1 MKYTLGIDLHKKTSA
16 WVVID
21 DERNEILKSSV
32 ACHPVDISMAIGKMP
47 VSPKEVQV
55 AIEPVAGWRWVTTQF
70 KEAGMEVHTAHP
82 RKIRLIAA
90 SNQKNDKN
98 DALMLAELLRSGYF
112 PESRRVSDE
121 VFEMRTMLRD
131 RAYVVSLRTGV
142 KNRIHGIAT
151 TQGLHLVD
159 GGNPLHKKGKSSIMK
174 GNNEALK
181 ELHLLIEDF
190 DTRIVPF
197 DCYVTNSVKNSKQ
210 AKLLMTMPLVGPITA
225 LTVAS
230 EVGDFLQF
238 LSPEKLTSF
247 AGLVPKERSSGGQ
260 TRFGSITN
268 AGSRY
273 LRTAMVEAAMRINE
287 TNAPEL
293 LAFVERLKP
302 SCGAKRARVALARK
316 MLAIMWTMIKK
327 ETAYDPKLVRFA
339 SVICNTRMSDLDISS
354 DA

>member
-21 DERNEILKSSV
+21 DNRNEIWKGTV
-32 ACHPVDISMAIGKMP
+32 ACHPLDISIAIGKIP

-55 AIEPVAGWRWVTTQF
+55 AIEPVSGWRWVTT
-70 KEAGMEVHTAHP
+70 ELEEVGMEVHIAHP
-82 RKIRLIAA
+82 RKIRLIAE
-90 SNQKNDKN
+90 SNQKTDKN

-131 RAYVVSLRTGV
+131 RAYVVGLRTGV

-151 TQGLHLVD
+151 TQGLHLIE

-174 GNNEALK
+174 GSNEALK

-190 DTRIVPF
+190 DTRIVPL
-197 DCYVTNSVKNSKQ
+197 DRYVLNSVKNSKQ
-210 AKLLMTMPLVGPITA
+210 AKLLMSMPGVGAITS
-225 LTVAS
+225 LTVLS
-230 EVGDFLQF
+230 EVGDFSQF
-238 LSPEKLTSF
+238 SSAEKLTSF
-247 AGLVPKERSSGGQ
+247 AGLVPKERSSGGK

-273 LRTAMVEAAMRINE
+273 LRTAMVESAMRINE

-327 ETAYDPKLVRFA
+327 DMAYEANLVRF
-339 SVICNTRMSDLDISS
+339 VPIIRNTCMSDLDISS
-354 DA
+354 EA